1 MAASLRLILTRSGLP
16 DKPEAPIRIV
26 DGRPTGP
33 TPCPDPR
40 HVEFSLI
47 ETRLSCEFEPTH
59 TPLRGRSDG
68 RPPQFRNEPQDEQG
82 LGRASQRQPDRYDR
96 QALVAAT
103 ARRPG
108 AGRPKGSMSADSLA
122 DGLRPLP

>member
-1 MAASLRLILTRSGLP
+1 MAASFRLILTRFGLP

-33 TPCPDPR
+33 TPCPEPR

-59 TPLRGRSDG
+59 DNRTPYTVEVTGGGRNSAMS
-68 RPPQFRNEPQDEQG
+68 R
-82 LGRASQRQPDRYDR
+82 
-96 QALVAAT
+96 
-103 ARRPG
+103 
-108 AGRPKGSMSADSLA
+108 KMSAKRIFGMATSA
-122 DGLRPLP
+122 I